1 MHLESWTIL
10 GGLLERFNLLK
21 SNVMQL
27 KYLLNNLSVDIDI
40 KLGLVKSFHLT
51 IASQ

>member
-1 MHLESWTIL
+1 
-10 GGLLERFNLLK
+10 
-21 SNVMQL
+21 MQL
-27 KYLLNNLSVDIDI
+27 KYLLNNLSVDTDI